1 MNIVLTDCICEQ
13 IVSSID
19 YLSDED
25 LEQYKAKKQS
35 TPPVIHRTVQ
45 RHLQQAMVPG
55 NQLKSIQIQK
65 DLYQRINTD
74 VKQQQQQHQQLQEQT
89 NDNDK
94 DEDDKLLVKDT

>member
-19 YLSDED
+19 YLTDEE
-25 LEQYKAKKQS
+25 LEQYKAKTQS
-35 TPPVIHRTVQ
+35 TPHVIHRTVQ

-65 DLYQRINTD
+65 DLYHHIVTD
-74 VKQQQQQHQQLQEQT
+74 VKDQQQQQ
-89 NDNDK
+89 NKDNDK
-94 DEDDKLLVKDT
+94 GEADKLLVQDT

>member
-65 DLYQRINTD
+65 DLYQRINRD
-74 VKQQQQQHQQLQEQT
+74 VKEQQLQEQT

-94 DEDDKLLVKDT
+94 DVDDKLLVKDT